1 MINYDE
7 IQQSILVEEKSSKNL
22 KFNGPEYLTAT
33 FDERTALHWAC
44 MKGEALT
51 IKCFFPFS

>member
-33 FDERTALHWAC
+33 FGL
-44 MKGEALT
+44 
-51 IKCFFPFS
+51 I